1 MANKADP
8 LAEFLSPAELAEV
21 ERRSARL
28 RAGLRLGE
36 LRKRLGFT
44 QEQVAGRMGITQR
57 RVSAIE
63 TAALNDIKVPTLV
76 AYLETMGAEIDLGAR
91 FEGGDRV
98 ELRANPRRSSVR

>member
-1 MANKADP
+1 MMNKPDP
-8 LAEFLSPAELAEV
+8 LAEFLSPSELAEV
-21 ERRSARL
+21 EQRSARL

-44 QEQVAGRMGITQR
+44 QEQVAGRMGVSQR

-63 TAALNDIKVPTLV
+63 TAALNDIKVSTLV
-76 AYLETMGAEIDLGAR
+76 AYLEAMDAEIDLGAK

-98 ELRANPRRSSVR
+98 ELLTA

>member
-1 MANKADP
+1 MMGKPDP
-8 LAEFLSPAELAEV
+8 LAEFLSPSEPAEV
-21 ERRSARL
+21 ELRSARL

-44 QEQVAGRMGITQR
+44 QEQVAGRMGVSQR

-63 TAALNDIKVPTLV
+63 TAAPNDVKVSTLV
-76 AYLETMGAEIDLGAR
+76 AYLEAMGAEIDLGAR

-98 ELRANPRRSSVR
+98 DLLTA